1 MQEEIYVRTTFL
13 DKERLIR
20 LATDIQKWLSKSEV
34 YVQLHPVRIV
44 VCYAGYCTVIN
55 EGDKISFAQKSS
67 GRIHYI
73 INHTEKELG
82 ERI

>member
-13 DKERLIR
+13 DKEHLIR
-20 LATDIQKWLSKSEV
+20 LATDIRNWIYKSEV
-34 YVQLHPVRIV
+34 YVQMCPARIV
-44 VCYAGYCTVIN
+44 VCYAGCCTVIN
-55 EGDKISFAQKSS
+55 EGDKFSFMQRAS